1 MEWNK
6 THSSR
11 GGQTNYPIRMRHP
24 GYRPY
29 ISYLKDIAQAMEK
42 IIIFSESLSYFKYQT
57 ICPER
62 DAILYNFQIMGEAV
76 KKLPRNFQSKNKH
89 IPWNA
94 MSDLRNDIVH
104 EYFDPDDEI
113 VWEIIQHDLP
123 KNIADIKRLLE
134 HVDK

>member
-1 MEWNK
+1 
-6 THSSR
+6 
-11 GGQTNYPIRMRHP
+11 MRHP
-24 GYRPY
+24 AYRPY
-29 ISYLKDIAQAMEK
+29 TSYLKDIVKAMEK
-42 IIIFSESLSYFKYQT
+42 IIIFSESLSYFKFQS

-76 KKLPRNFQSKNKH
+76 KKLPRNFQSRNKH

-113 VWEIIQHDLP
+113 VWQIVQNDLP
-123 KNIADIKRLLE
+123 KNLVDVKHLLDSE
-134 HVDK
+134 TK